1 MHCWR
6 AAVLVALGAA
16 AMYTGGAAYA
26 QDEAS
31 SGAGDADG
39 CRAGLEPLQKAATG
53 SIACVTPPTRAVLIE
68 RGWGTEPRAPPGVPL
83 EGAPPGVPLEGAP
96 DADGAAAGAPDADG
110 GYSDP
115 LELTAAE
122 REWLAE
128 NPVLYVAYEER
139 PPIEYL
145 GGDGKIKGLAGI
157 YTDHF
162 EEVTGTTLAP
172 VLVKHR
178 GLYPNAFEND
188 GVHLS
193 FSIVETD
200 ELHKHSNILE
210 SHTILTWDM
219 VTVSDTLGIGPDA
232 AKVEIGDLEDRDI
245 VMGTVRGH
253 EIEDWLDMHHPHIE
267 YISID
272 GHDNAF
278 DALLSGRIDV
288 LMETWI
294 VAERIA
300 AARGIGDLHHLE
312 ASDASMPLS
321 VAFNRAYPVLDGIVR
336 KAMLSIPEDVRESRT
351 REIVGDVKFRLDER
365 ARGGL
370 THTEARWLEANPTI
384 YITHMHWPPIEYAA
398 ADGSLEGLTAMYE
411 ERLEDYTGADFV
423 PRRADTWTEV
433 LTLVA
438 ENDHHISL
446 IMVPTNERLRGYTFT
461 SPHSVLEW
469 NIITSEARE
478 VSSEDLAGMRVG
490 TIRGYSVEGWLDEH
504 DAGIDYASLDT
515 IDRAI
520 ESLESGQIDAI
531 IEWWPAV
538 SQRAAE
544 LGVDGLHNAG
554 TIEFGMPLSAAVAKD
569 NVILRDI
576 LDKAI
581 AAIPVEER
589 ASMLAAASQ
598 LGLQR

>member
-6 AAVLVALGAA
+6 AAVLVVLGAA
-16 AMYTGGAAYA
+16 AMYAGAAAAHA
-26 QDEAS
+26 QDTAS
-31 SGAGDADG
+31 LGAGMADA

-53 SIACVTPPTRAVLIE
+53 SLACVTPSTKAVLIE
-68 RGWGTEPRAPPGVPL
+68 RGWGADPSAPPGGL
-83 EGAPPGVPLEGAP
+83 LGGAPGGDAARPGPAP
-96 DADGAAAGAPDADG
+96 GGDAALP
-110 GYSDP
+110 
-115 LELTAAE
+115 ELTADE
-122 REWLAE
+122 RAWLEE

-145 GGDGKIKGLAGI
+145 GDDGKIKGLAGI
-157 YTDHF
+157 YAERF
-162 EEVTGTTLAP
+162 EEITGATLAP
-172 VLVKHR
+172 VRLAHR
-178 GLYPNAFEND
+178 GLYAEAFGND

-193 FSIVETD
+193 FSVVEAD
-200 ELHKHSNILE
+200 DLHRHANILE
-210 SHTILTWDM
+210 SHTILTWDV
-219 VTVSDTLGIGPDA
+219 VTTGDILEAAGDAGEIEVDALENGSGI
-232 AKVEIGDLEDRDI
+232 V
-245 VMGTVRGH
+245 VGTIRGH
-253 EIEDWLDMHHPHIE
+253 EIEEWLDTHHPHID
-267 YISID
+267 YVSID

-278 DALLSGRIDV
+278 DALLSGRIDA

-294 VAERIA
+294 VAEYA
-300 AARGIGDLHHLE
+300 AAVRGIGDLHHLE

-321 VAFNRAYPVLDGIVR
+321 VSFNRDYPELEGIVS
-336 KAMLSIPEDVRESRT
+336 KTMLSIPEDVRESRT
-351 REIVGDVKFRLDER
+351 REIIGDIKFRLDER

-423 PRRADTWTEV
+423 PRPAGTWTEV
-433 LTLVA
+433 LSLVA

-469 NIITSEARE
+469 NIITKDQRE
-478 VSSEDLAGMRVG
+478 VSTEDLAGMRVG

-538 SQRAAE
+538 SRRAAE